1 MKLEVHLEGVSGAQ
15 TRLVELRREGERYR
29 IALDGKPVNAD
40 AIEIDPNTISVI
52 LDGQSFVI
60 HATPSPNGQ
69 LKLQCGPHEFSAKIV
84 DPGV

>member
-1 MKLEVHLEGVSGAQ
+1 MKFEVHLEGISGAQ
-15 TRLVELRREGERYR
+15 TRAVELQRKGERYQ
-29 IALDGKPVNAD
+29 IALDGQPVNAD
-40 AIEIDPNTISVI
+40 AIEVAPNAISVI

-60 HATPSPNGQ
+60 HATPSPDGK